1 MKSTMMRTLVPATLA
16 AAAIVIPVPAAT
28 ADVPPDVI
36 LDPGLGCPGFAL
48 GLSRSDGNLVVKK
61 FFDKNGNQ
69 VRLLEAGKGTL
80 NTYTNYGPDPVN
92 PVAGK
97 SISVRT
103 DGSVTST
110 EFNPDGTITVTAT
123 GHNGLIM
130 FPTDVPAGPTTTQ
143 YTGKI
148 VYTIDTMGTFKLVS
162 TTGRALD
169 VCDALK

>member
-16 AAAIVIPVPAAT
+16 AAAVVIPAQAANADTRMDFPAGTGCAFPLRWDAT
-28 ADVPPDVI
+28 
-36 LDPGLGCPGFAL
+36 G
-48 GLSRSDGNLVVKK
+48 GNLIERD
-61 FFDKNGNQ
+61 FYDRSGNP
-69 VRLLEAGKGTL
+69 VRVLSAGKGTL
-80 NTYTNYGPDPVN
+80 NTYTNLN
-92 PVAGK
+92 NGK
-97 SISVRT
+97 SISIRT